1 MSNSSP
7 DVQGF
12 AFYGDG
18 HETAKQTIKVI
29 RTGLIIGAILSAL
42 FGVLILTATGQVLEV
57 VAVLFG
63 IYFIVRGAV
72 RLGTGLFSGAFG
84 GVGRALNIIIGLML
98 IVVGVLAVIH
108 PAEILAVIGI
118 LIGVSWIIDG
128 IVSMV
133 ESSKS
138 PSKAFSIVAGIISVI
153 AGIVVVLLPLE
164 GVAVL
169 TMIAGIFLLVIAV
182 AQIIG
187 AIMIGKAAKNAI

>member
-7 DVQGF
+7 EVQGF

-18 HETAKQTIKVI
+18 HETAKQTVKVI

-63 IYFIVRGAV
+63 IYFLVRGAI
-72 RLGTGLFSGAFG
+72 RLGTGLFSGVYSAG
-84 GVGRALNIIIGLML
+84 GRVLSVLIGLLL
-98 IVVGVLAVIH
+98 IVVGVLAVLH
-108 PAEILAVIGI
+108 PVEILAVIGI
-118 LIGVSWIIDG
+118 LIGISWIVDG
-128 IVSMV
+128 VVSIV

-138 PSKAFSIVAGIISVI
+138 PSKTFSVIAGIISVV
-153 AGIVVVLLPLE
+153 AGFIVVLLPVK

-169 TMIAGIFLLVIAV
+169 TLIAGVFLLIIAV
-182 AQIIG
+182 AQLIG
-187 AIMIGKAAKNAI
+187 AIMIGRAAKNVS

>member
-7 DVQGF
+7 EVQGF

-18 HETAKQTIKVI
+18 HETAKQTVKVI

-63 IYFIVRGAV
+63 IYFLVRGAI
-72 RLGTGLFSGAFG
+72 RLGTGLFSGVYSAG
-84 GVGRALNIIIGLML
+84 GRVLSILIGLLL
-98 IVVGVLAVIH
+98 IVVGVLAVLH
-108 PAEILAVIGI
+108 PVEILAVIGI
-118 LIGVSWIIDG
+118 LIGISWIVDG
-128 IVSMV
+128 VVSIV

-138 PSKAFSIVAGIISVI
+138 PSKTFSVIAGIISVV
-153 AGIVVVLLPLE
+153 AGIVVVLLPVK

-169 TMIAGIFLLVIAV
+169 TLIAGVFLLIIAV
-182 AQIIG
+182 AQLIG
-187 AIMIGKAAKNAI
+187 AIMIGRAAKNVS

>member
-12 AFYGDG
+12 AFNGNG
-18 HETAKQTIKVI
+18 HDAAKQTIKVI

-63 IYFIVRGAV
+63 IYFLVRGAI
-72 RLGTGLFSGAFG
+72 RLATGLFSGAFG
-84 GVGRALNIIIGLML
+84 AGGRVLNILIGLL
-98 IVVGVLAVIH
+98 LLVVGVLAVIH

-118 LIGVSWIIDG
+118 LIGISWIVDG
-128 IVSMV
+128 VVSIV

-138 PSKAFSIVAGIISVI
+138 PSKGFTIFAGIISVV

-182 AQIIG
+182 VQLVG
-187 AIMIGKAAKNAI
+187 AIMIGKAVKNAI

>member
-1 MSNSSP
+1 MSNNSP

-18 HETAKQTIKVI
+18 HETAKQTVKVI
-29 RTGLIIGAILSAL
+29 RIGLIIGALLSAL

-63 IYFIVRGAV
+63 IYFLIRGAI
-72 RLGTGLFSGAFG
+72 RLVTGLFSGVYGAA
-84 GVGRALNIIIGLML
+84 GRVLNILIGLLL
-98 IVVGVLAVIH
+98 IVVGVVAVIH
-108 PAEILAVIGI
+108 PVEILAVLGI
-118 LIGVSWIIDG
+118 LIGISWIIDG
-128 IVSMV
+128 IVSIV

-153 AGIVVVLLPLE
+153 AGLVVVMLPVQ

-182 AQIIG
+182 AQIVG
-187 AIMIGKAAKNAI
+187 AVMIGKAAKNA

>member
-1 MSNSSP
+1 MSNNSP

-18 HETAKQTIKVI
+18 HDTAKQTIKVI
-29 RTGLIIGAILSAL
+29 RTGLIIGAIISAL

-63 IYFIVRGAV
+63 LYFIVRGAI

-84 GVGRALNIIIGLML
+84 VGGRVLNILIGLL
-98 IVVGVLAVIH
+98 LLVVGVLAVIH

-118 LIGVSWIIDG
+118 LIGISWIVDG
-128 IVSMV
+128 IVSIA

-138 PSKAFSIVAGIISVI
+138 PSKAFSITAGVISVI
-153 AGIVVVLLPLE
+153 AGVVVVLLPLK

-182 AQIIG
+182 AQLIG
-187 AIMIGKAAKNAI
+187 AIMIGRAAKNSI

>member
-1 MSNSSP
+1 MSNNSP

-18 HETAKQTIKVI
+18 HETAKQTVKVI
-29 RTGLIIGAILSAL
+29 RTGLIIGALLSAL
-42 FGVLILTATGQVLEV
+42 FGILILTATGQVLEV

-63 IYFIVRGAV
+63 IYFIVRGAI
-72 RLGTGLFSGAFG
+72 RLGTGFLSGAFG
-84 GVGRALNIIIGLML
+84 AAGRALNIIIGILL
-98 IVVGVLAVIH
+98 LVVGVLAVIH

-118 LIGVSWIIDG
+118 LIGISWIIDG
-128 IVSMV
+128 IVSIV

-169 TMIAGIFLLVIAV
+169 TMIAGIFLLIIAV

-187 AIMIGKAAKNAI
+187 AIMIGKAVKNAI

>member
-1 MSNSSP
+1 MSNNSP

-18 HETAKQTIKVI
+18 HDTAKQTIKVI
-29 RTGLIIGAILSAL
+29 RTGLIIGAIISSL

-63 IYFIVRGAV
+63 LYFIVRGAI

-84 GVGRALNIIIGLML
+84 FGGRVLNILIGLL
-98 IVVGVLAVIH
+98 LLVVGVLAVIH

-118 LIGVSWIIDG
+118 LIGISWIVDG
-128 IVSMV
+128 IVSIA

-138 PSKAFSIVAGIISVI
+138 PSKAFSITAGIISVI
-153 AGIVVVLLPLE
+153 AGVVVVLLPLK

-182 AQIIG
+182 AQLIG
-187 AIMIGKAAKNAI
+187 AIMIGRAAKNSL

>member
-1 MSNSSP
+1 MSNTSP

-12 AFYGDG
+12 AFIGDG
-18 HETAKQTIKVI
+18 HQTAKQTVKVI

-72 RLGTGLFSGAFG
+72 RFGTGLFSGAFG
-84 GVGRALNIIIGLML
+84 GAARALNIIIGLL
-98 IVVGVLAVIH
+98 LLVVGVLAVFH

-118 LIGVSWIIDG
+118 LIGISWIIDG
-128 IVSMV
+128 IVSLV

-138 PSKAFSIVAGIISVI
+138 PSKTFSIIAGIISVI
-153 AGIVVVLLPLE
+153 AGFVVVLLPLE

-169 TMIAGIFLLVIAV
+169 TMIAGIFLLAIALF
-182 AQIIG
+182 QIIG
-187 AIMIGKAAKNAI
+187 AIMIGRVAK

>member
-7 DVQGF
+7 DLQSF
-12 AFYGDG
+12 AFIGNG
-18 HETAKQTIKVI
+18 HETAKQNIKVI

-63 IYFIVRGAV
+63 IYFLVRGAI
-72 RLGTGLFSGAFG
+72 RLATGLFSGAFG
-84 GVGRALNIIIGLML
+84 AGGRVLNILIGLL
-98 IVVGVLAVIH
+98 LLVVGVLSVIH

-118 LIGVSWIIDG
+118 LIGISWIVDG
-128 IVSMV
+128 VVSIV

-138 PSKAFSIVAGIISVI
+138 PSKGFTIFAGIISVV

-169 TMIAGIFLLVIAV
+169 TMIAGIFLLVIAMIQLV
-182 AQIIG
+182 G